1 MDNRKKSK
9 EEDNEELTQFS
20 RVKLP
25 KGEEVIGI
33 IESRLGG
40 NKMNVRC
47 LDGKTRNCRIP
58 GRLKRKLWLRPGDI
72 VIIEPWEFDKDKGD
86 VTFKYR
92 PNQVEWL
99 KRNGYLQKDTVE
111 F

>member
-1 MDNRKKSK
+1 MNNRGRPA
-9 EEDNEELTQFS
+9 EVEDEVVT

-25 KGEEVIGI
+25 RGEEVLGI

-40 NKMNVRC
+40 NKMMVRC
-47 LDGKTRNCRIP
+47 LDGKNRNCRIP

-86 VTFKYR
+86 VIFKYR

-99 KRNGYLQKDTVE
+99 KRNGYLEKETVE